1 MISYSLMWFCAKNN
15 LVPIVTRCVISTLL
29 DLTRNINTFC
39 WTKKIKREVFC
50 FGIYVTAVLRRFELA
65 VFDLVLH
72 RLPRSSAVACCP
84 PALLISAHMTSD
96 PRGRAE
102 RSDLGQT
109 ALGCYSVK
117 WFWIRILSQIESGRR
132 CLASSE
138 MDNLGLSVAFN
149 GKRAWA
155 QSKRHKACWCTS
167 NTVKDVNRNFLVL
180 TVSRKDKLWLE
191 KQDCCFE
198 STALY

>member
-1 MISYSLMWFCAKNN
+1 MISYSLTWFCAKNN
-15 LVPIVTRCVISTLL
+15 LVPLVTRCVISTLL

-39 WTKKIKREVFC
+39 WTKKNLKKSVLFWDLCHSCSATIRARCVWPC
-50 FGIYVTAVLRRFELA
+50 FTSLWRVV
-65 VFDLVLH
+65 
-72 RLPRSSAVACCP
+72 P

-96 PRGRAE
+96 PRGSAE

-155 QSKRHKACWCTS
+155 QSKHIQTTQSMLMYLKHSER
-167 NTVKDVNRNFLVL
+167 RQQEF
-180 TVSRKDKLWLE
+180 SRLDGVCEQKR
-191 KQDCCFE
+191 
-198 STALY
+198 